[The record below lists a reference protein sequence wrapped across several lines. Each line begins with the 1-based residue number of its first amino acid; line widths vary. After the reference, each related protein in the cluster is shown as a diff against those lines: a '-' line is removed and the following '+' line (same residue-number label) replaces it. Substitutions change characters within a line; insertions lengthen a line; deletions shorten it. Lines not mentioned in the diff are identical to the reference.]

1 MTEGANMTTLI
12 LILTA
17 VVVVELWIIC
27 KELEWIRIILRD
39 KLGDMSRTL
48 TQIDERMADRNRFD

>member
-1 MTEGANMTTLI
+1 VTEGANMTTLI

>member
-1 MTEGANMTTLI
+1 MTTLI